1 MICWHACFSLLF
13 FSIGKSIDP
22 DGVKAVNDDYIHR
35 YIHMCE
41 HYTGN
46 NYSREEAIA
55 SITPYVDG
63 REDIFLSLLSEL
75 MQTLPSKVDD
85 VDRLM
90 KQYIGGYDQMF
101 LDLQQH
107 VRELEIERNRLELL
121 ENSASTAAAGT
132 STSSYINSTSTSAI
146 APFVPTLGTS
156 SLAAAAAAEAA
167 KNNPPVVH
175 GPVDIDLDNEV
186 FGDDDYMPP
195 PLVSGNKR
203 RMNTRSNSNS
213 ALVLPDE

>member
-1 MICWHACFSLLF
+1 
-13 FSIGKSIDP
+13 
-22 DGVKAVNDDYIHR
+22 VKAVNDDYIHR
-35 YIHMCE
+35 YINICE

-46 NYSREEAIA
+46 KCSREEAIA

-63 REDIFLSLLSEL
+63 REETFLDLLAEL
-75 MQTLPSKVDD
+75 LLNLPSKVDD
-85 VDRLM
+85 IDMLM
-90 KQYIGGYDQMF
+90 KQYIGQYDQMF
-101 LDLQQH
+101 LDLQH
-107 VRELEIERNRLELL
+107 RVRELETERNRLEQ
-121 ENSASTAAAGT
+121 EDIAAET
-132 STSSYINSTSTSAI
+132 STTSYINSTSTSAI
-146 APFVPTLGTS
+146 APYFVTTLGTS

-186 FGDDDYMPP
+186 FGDDDDMPP
-195 PLVSGNKR
+195 PLMSGNKR

>member
-1 MICWHACFSLLF
+1 
-13 FSIGKSIDP
+13 
-22 DGVKAVNDDYIHR
+22 VKAVNDDYIHR
-35 YIHMCE
+35 YINMCE

-46 NYSREEAIA
+46 KCSREEAIA

-63 REDIFLSLLSEL
+63 REETFLDLLAEL
-75 MQTLPSKVDD
+75 LLNLPSKVDD
-85 VDRLM
+85 IDMLM
-90 KQYIGGYDQMF
+90 KQYIGQYDQMF
-101 LDLQQH
+101 LDLQH
-107 VRELEIERNRLELL
+107 RVRELETERNRLEQ
-121 ENSASTAAAGT
+121 EDIAAET
-132 STSSYINSTSTSAI
+132 STTSYINSTSTSAI
-146 APFVPTLGTS
+146 APYFVTTLGTS

-186 FGDDDYMPP
+186 FGDDDDMPP
-195 PLVSGNKR
+195 PLMSGNKR

>member
-1 MICWHACFSLLF
+1 
-13 FSIGKSIDP
+13 
-22 DGVKAVNDDYIHR
+22 VKAVNDDYIHR
-35 YIHMCE
+35 YINMCE

-46 NYSREEAIA
+46 KCSREEAIA

-63 REDIFLSLLSEL
+63 REETFLDLLAEL
-75 MQTLPSKVDD
+75 LLNLPSKVDD
-85 VDRLM
+85 IDMLM
-90 KQYIGGYDQMF
+90 KQYIGQYDQMF
-101 LDLQQH
+101 LDLQH
-107 VRELEIERNRLELL
+107 RVRELETERNRLEQ
-121 ENSASTAAAGT
+121 EDIAAET
-132 STSSYINSTSTSAI
+132 STTSYINSTSTSAI
-146 APFVPTLGTS
+146 APYFVTTLGTS

-186 FGDDDYMPP
+186 FGDDDHMPP
-195 PLVSGNKR
+195 PLMSGNKR

>member
-1 MICWHACFSLLF
+1 
-13 FSIGKSIDP
+13 
-22 DGVKAVNDDYIHR
+22 VKAVNDDYIHR
-35 YIHMCE
+35 YINICE

-46 NYSREEAIA
+46 KCSREEAIA

-63 REDIFLSLLSEL
+63 REETFLDLLAEL
-75 MQTLPSKVDD
+75 LLTLPSKVDD
-85 VDRLM
+85 IDMFM
-90 KQYIGGYDQMF
+90 KQYIGQYDQMF
-101 LDLQQH
+101 LDLQQR
-107 VRELEIERNRLELL
+107 VRELETERNRLDDTA
-121 ENSASTAAAGT
+121 SAAET
-132 STSSYINSTSTSAI
+132 STTSYINSTSTSAI

-156 SLAAAAAAEAA
+156 SLAVAAAAEAA

-186 FGDDDYMPP
+186 FGDDDHMPP
-195 PLVSGNKR
+195 PLMSGNKR